1 MKKIVNELYNQTI
14 AKRQALVMSR
24 RSAEQIPTLPSIGVI
39 PITAAERGPANL
51 ASFPTLLRLSFADVD
66 FLKLDLSIREKYKLD
81 SAFNQQHA

>member
-1 MKKIVNELYNQTI
+1 MKKIVNGLYKPPI
-14 AKRQALVMSR
+14 GKRQALVMSR
-24 RSAEQIPTLPSIGVI
+24 RSAEQIPPLPSIGEI
-39 PITAAERGPANL
+39 SITAVERGPANL